1 MKTHNLNAIRE
12 RIRQV
17 RLELAR
23 LKMLE
28 KLALMEAKSTRR
40 PSRAEAKGGRP

>member
-1 MKTHNLNAIRE
+1 MNTVNLNAIRE

-17 RLELAR
+17 KGELAR

-28 KLALMEAKSTRR
+28 RLARLQAKSVAHR
-40 PSRAEAKGGRP
+40 KGDANDR